1 MLAYPTPTFDAKTI
15 LEGPGHRPIGRGAS
29 YVFPATASPKSPEGC
44 VNKKAYN
51 SRGFTGSRA
60 EKFIQDNQFLPTKL
74 APGVNPLSVPGF
86 TGNEF
91 EGGYAGR
98 PTFAEPKN
106 GQMLQMLDVLNNRG
120 DARHGADL
128 SPAQTKFI
136 TEQTMKAATPQVGG
150 EQVATDL
157 ADTQRAMTKEKRIR
171 NAQAQGFSREEAE
184 SAYNKLRDEEAKTA
198 LFAQQSLS
206 TRLYDLIDSKLGG
219 SQDGSAPGN
228 DESALYLATR
238 HPDLLPRTG
247 PADIVARKTTR
258 FRPPSYV
265 NEFGE
270 PLLSP
275 ALLRKGIAFSARQFT
290 EINPQFMASAR
301 NLRGLRAPSDL
312 PRGVAQMAQER
323 PRQVGDVLEIETAGA
338 AGRRLG
344 QLPAGLMRAV
354 PQLRNRGAG
363 RPRRDAYHAEVAAP
377 FPRPPTQ
384 AQREMARARA

>member
-15 LEGPGHRPIGRGAS
+15 LEGPGHRPLGRGAS
-29 YVFPATASPKSPEGC
+29 YVFPTTASPKSPEGC

-51 SRGFTGSRA
+51 SRGFTGTRA
-60 EKFIQDNQFLPTKL
+60 EKFIQDNQFLQEKR

-171 NAQAQGFSREEAE
+171 NAQAQGFSRQEAE

-219 SQDGSAPGN
+219 SQEGSTPGN
-228 DESALYLATR
+228 DESALFLATR
-238 HPDLLPRTG
+238 SGPPAPRRFPLEKKADFSLFRTLYEKAALGVRLPYTEMQ
-247 PADIVARKTTR
+247 RKAGV
-258 FRPPSYV
+258 F
-265 NEFGE
+265 E
-270 PLLSP
+270 
-275 ALLRKGIAFSARQFT
+275 
-290 EINPQFMASAR
+290 MAT
-301 NLRGLRAPSDL
+301 
-312 PRGVAQMAQER
+312 ER
-323 PRQVGDVLEIETAGA
+323 PRQVGNVLEIETAGQ

-384 AQREMARARA
+384 AQRAMARARA